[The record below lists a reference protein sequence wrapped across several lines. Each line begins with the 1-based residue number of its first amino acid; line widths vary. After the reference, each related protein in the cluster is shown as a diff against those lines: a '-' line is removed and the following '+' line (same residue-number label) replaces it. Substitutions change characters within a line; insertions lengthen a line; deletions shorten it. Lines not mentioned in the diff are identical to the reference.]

1 MSQLTALYFP
11 DTAITTQ
18 AVYQELLFFEKI
30 LFYQPVEVDQEANSS
45 EGLDLCSGYPPV
57 PFKEDLDRFKALLRD
72 LKGHEG
78 EFYSG
83 QLSSMALEYMESRD
97 GSEVKG
103 LISSITKTKD
113 TTEQETK
120 TYETLWQSRL
130 LLKLAEI
137 MAKEERDLQNELSA
151 IAQKEELLFDVL
163 KGDPE
168 LTKSLRPQTSCPTP
182 LPVRPEIILKA
193 WGQLFLADKKETP
206 WILATGDSEYGES
219 FFEASE
225 ALSGQRPVRL
235 CRTPLPYTE
244 GLDIDSYTT
253 KRNHFRKVG
262 EKTLGAFARL
272 LEETVHS
279 GQQESTLK
287 GWAGMAAELT
297 RLVADSGTWSQ
308 PSLPA
313 TQPHLEIYLC
323 NQSLHKLLAHFCRSK
338 AETTAIEPEHGII
351 AIKSSK
357 KIECG
362 A

>member
-18 AVYQELLFFEKI
+18 AVYQELLFFDKI
-30 LFYQPVEVDQEANSS
+30 LFYQPVEIDQE
-45 EGLDLCSGYPPV
+45 EVYTPEDLDLCSGYPPV
-57 PFKEDLDRFKALLRD
+57 PFKEDLDRFKALLRE

-83 QLSSMALEYMESRD
+83 QLSSMSLEYMESRD
-97 GSEVKG
+97 RPTVEG
-103 LISSITKTKD
+103 LISSITKTQD
-113 TTEQETK
+113 TTEPETK
-120 TYETLWQSRL
+120 TKEALWQSRL

-137 MAKEERDLQNELSA
+137 MAQEEQDLQNELSA
-151 IAQKEELLFDVL
+151 IARKEELLFDAL

-168 LTKSLRPQTSCPTP
+168 LSKSLRPQTSYPTP
-182 LPVRPEIILKA
+182 IPVRPKIILKA

-206 WILATGDSEYGES
+206 WILTTDDSEYGES

-235 CRTPLPYTE
+235 CRIPLPYTE
-244 GLDIDSYTT
+244 GLDIGSYITN
-253 KRNHFRKVG
+253 RNHFRKNG
-262 EKTLGAFARL
+262 EETLGSFARL

-279 GQQESTLK
+279 GQQENTLK
-287 GWAGMAAELT
+287 DWAGMAAELT
-297 RLVADSGTWSQ
+297 RLIADSGTWSQ
-308 PSLPA
+308 PYPPA
-313 TQPHLEIYLC
+313 IQPHLEIYLC
-323 NQSLHKLLAHFCRSK
+323 NQPLHKLLAHFCRSK
-338 AETTAIEPEHGII
+338 AEATANEPEHGII

-362 A
+362 

>member
-11 DTAITTQ
+11 DTALTTEV
-18 AVYQELLFFEKI
+18 VYQELLFFEKI
-30 LFYQPVEVDQEANSS
+30 LFYQPVEVDLEANSP
-45 EGLDLCSGYPPV
+45 EDLDLCSGYPPV

-97 GSEVKG
+97 GSEVKN
-103 LISSITKTKD
+103 LISSITKTKN

-120 TYETLWQSRL
+120 TYQILWQSRL

-137 MAKEERDLQNELSA
+137 MATEEKELQDELSA
-151 IAQKEELLFDVL
+151 IAQKEELLFDAL

-168 LTKSLRPQTSCPTP
+168 LAKSLCPQTSRPNS

-206 WILATGDSEYGES
+206 WILATDDNEYGES
-219 FFEASE
+219 FFEADE
-225 ALSGQRPVRL
+225 ALSDQRPIRL
-235 CRTPLPYTE
+235 CRIPLPHTK
-244 GLDIDSYTT
+244 GLDTDSYTT
-253 KRNHFRKVG
+253 NRNNFRKDG
-262 EKTLGAFARL
+262 KETLGSFARL
-272 LEETVHS
+272 LEKTAHS
-279 GQQESTLK
+279 GQQENTIK
-287 GWAGMAAELT
+287 DWAGMAADLT
-297 RLVADSGTWSQ
+297 RLIADSGTWSQ

-313 TQPHLEIYLC
+313 PQSHLEIYLC
-323 NQSLHKLLAHFCRSK
+323 NQPLHKLLAHFCRFTN
-338 AETTAIEPEHGII
+338 ATTAHEPEHAII

>member
-11 DTAITTQ
+11 DTALTTQ

-30 LFYQPVEVDQEANSS
+30 LFYQPVEVDQEANTPKNQ
-45 EGLDLCSGYPPV
+45 DLCSGYPPV

-72 LKGHEG
+72 LKGHAG

-97 GSEVKG
+97 GSEVKN
-103 LISSITKTKD
+103 LISSITKTQD
-113 TTEQETK
+113 STEQEIK

-137 MAKEERDLQNELSA
+137 MAKEEKELQNELSA
-151 IAQKEELLFDVL
+151 IAQKEELLFDTL

-168 LTKSLRPQTSCPTP
+168 LARSLRPQTSCPNP
-182 LPVRPEIILKA
+182 LPVKSGIILKA

-225 ALSGQRPVRL
+225 ALSGQWPVRL
-235 CRTPLPYTE
+235 CRIPLPYTE
-244 GLDIDSYTT
+244 GLDIGSYITN
-253 KRNHFRKVG
+253 RNQFKKDG
-262 EKTLGAFARL
+262 EKTLESFARL
-272 LEETVHS
+272 LKETALS
-279 GQQESTLK
+279 GQQQSTIK
-287 GWAGMAAELT
+287 DWAGMAANLT
-297 RLVADSGTWSQ
+297 RLVADSGAWGQ

-313 TQPHLEIYLC
+313 NQPHLEIYLC
-323 NQSLHKLLAHFCRSK
+323 NQPLHKLLAHFCHSTTV
-338 AETTAIEPEHGII
+338 TTANEPEHAII